1 MANLPTKG
9 FGDIGPENMAAAS
22 VERKLFSLTGANLQ
36 STADQSFTKAG
47 SFTTY
52 IISKIIARQASGAVT
67 VACAGGIY
75 TSAAKGG
82 TPLIAAVQVWTNIT
96 GSGKIVDA
104 TLPAVIG
111 TDAQTATPILS
122 LTTGSTGAATA
133 DFIIFGY
140 ALD

>member
-1 MANLPTKG
+1 MPNLPTKG
-9 FGDIGPENMAAAS
+9 FGDIGPENMAPGS

-36 STADQSFTKAG
+36 STADQAFTKSG

-52 IISKIIARQASGAVT
+52 VISKVLARQASGAVT
-67 VACAGGIY
+67 IACAGGIY
-75 TSAAKGG
+75 TAASKAG
-82 TPLIAAVQVWTNIT
+82 TPLVAAVQVWTNLT

-111 TDAQTATPILS
+111 TDAQTATPIFA

-133 DFIIFGY
+133 DIIIFGY